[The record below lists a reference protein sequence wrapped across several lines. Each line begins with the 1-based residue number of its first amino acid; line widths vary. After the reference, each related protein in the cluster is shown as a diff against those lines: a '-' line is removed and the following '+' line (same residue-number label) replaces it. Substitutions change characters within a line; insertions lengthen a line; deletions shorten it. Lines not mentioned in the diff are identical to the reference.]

1 VRRRQSKPPVQS
13 LALDQREVA
22 RPDRDSLLIDK
33 RLDHLEHML
42 HDVMEAIDLNGK
54 RLNAVQ
60 AQLDHLA
67 AKIRTI

>member
-1 VRRRQSKPPVQS
+1 M
-13 LALDQREVA
+13 
-22 RPDRDSLLIDK
+22 
-33 RLDHLEHML
+33 EHML